1 MEIRRPGR
9 IDWRLAIGPAL
20 VVVGLTLLK
29 VSDELVFIGPFDRAQ
44 FGWAVPIPL
53 LMLAPAAIGLAA
65 RTSGVEA
72 ARAAATV
79 TGLIL
84 GVPVG
89 IGLFVSMRQVGCDQ
103 YPDTLAILFASV
115 PVPLVLGLG
124 WAAAGRFAIRFA
136 DRPILAVVAGVG
148 GAILAGIAMILAWAA
163 FFPGLSCAY
172 VPPPA

>member
-84 GVPVG
+84 
-89 IGLFVSMRQVGCDQ
+89 SMKQVGCDQ
-103 YPDTLAILFASV
+103 YPDTLTILFASV